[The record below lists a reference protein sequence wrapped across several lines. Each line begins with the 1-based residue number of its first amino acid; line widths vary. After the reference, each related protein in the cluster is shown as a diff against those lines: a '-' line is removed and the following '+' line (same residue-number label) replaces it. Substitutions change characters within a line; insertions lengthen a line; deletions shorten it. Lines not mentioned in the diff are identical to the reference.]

1 VISLRIALVGNPNVG
16 KSMLFNRITG
26 VGVISSNYPGT
37 TVEIFE
43 GKVICKGETIEV
55 VDLPGTYSLSGTS
68 EDEEVT
74 LRFLAEKGAD
84 CVIAVADATRLE
96 QSLVL
101 ILQMIEMGFRLVVAL
116 NFMDMA
122 RVRLEI
128 DIERLSEEIGVPFF
142 PTVAI
147 TGEGVD
153 ALCDT
158 ACLEDVQ
165 VSEFK
170 VHYDRHIEEILTH
183 LTPEA
188 EKDSVDFPTRGA
200 LLKLLE
206 GNLYFTGQFS
216 EETRAKEKDLTEG
229 FRKQHEETIDV
240 HIGRDRYGEAGR
252 IKSNVVRKI
261 ERPPGLKEKI
271 SRFTLQPVTGLPL
284 LVLILA
290 GIFLSVVYVGG
301 ALEGL
306 ILDAYHIIVGNFFQ
320 DLADFI
326 GGKAGEALAEGINL
340 SIQAILAIVIPYILV
355 FYLILGVL
363 EDSGYLPRVV
373 VMLDGLMHRIGL
385 HGRAI
390 IPMIVGL
397 GCNVPAILASRVID
411 SRRERLILAVITVV
425 AIPCSAQTV
434 IIIGTVGHYA
444 GLGYALGIYLI
455 LFGLVLVLGRLMNKY
470 MKFEPTSLAIQLP
483 ELTIPRAKNVL
494 WKTEIRVSEFF
505 LIAFPLLLAGSIVLE
520 FLMVYGILDNLV
532 EPFTWLTVGL
542 LGLPAV
548 TIIALIFGVL
558 RKEMALQLLV
568 VLFGTTNL
576 ALVLDPQQMFV
587 FALVMATFMPCIA
600 AFAVLKSEFGIRD
613 AVKIALGSITIAFTL
628 GTIFNFIFQVFG

>member
-1 VISLRIALVGNPNVG
+1 MRIALVGNPNVG

-43 GKVICKGETIEV
+43 GKVTCKGETIEV

-68 EDEEVT
+68 KDEEIA
-74 LRFLAEKGAD
+74 LRFLADEGAD

-101 ILQMIEMGFRLVVAL
+101 ILQLIELGFRLVVAL
-116 NFMDMA
+116 NFMDLA
-122 RVRLEI
+122 RERFEI
-128 DIERLSEEIGVPFF
+128 DIERLSKEMGVPFI

-153 ALCDT
+153 SLCDKVF
-158 ACLEDVQ
+158 LKEIQ
-165 VSEFK
+165 VSNFK
-170 VHYDRHIEEILTH
+170 VHYDNHIEQILSQ

-206 GNLYFTGQFS
+206 GNLFFTEQFS
-216 EETRAKEKDLTEG
+216 EETRSKVKTLTES
-229 FRKQHEETIDV
+229 FHKQHDETIDV

-252 IKSNVVRKI
+252 IKSDVVKKI
-261 ERPPGLKEKI
+261 ERPPDLMEKI
-271 SRFTLQPVTGLPL
+271 SRLTLQPATGIPL
-284 LVLILA
+284 LILILA

-301 ALEGL
+301 ALEEL
-306 ILDAYHIIVGNFFQ
+306 ILDAYHAVVGNFFQ
-320 DLADFI
+320 DIADFI
-326 GGKAGEALAEGINL
+326 GGKAGEAIAEGINL

-355 FYLILGVL
+355 FYLILGAL

-373 VMLDGLMHRIGL
+373 VMLDGFMHRIGL

-397 GCNVPAILASRVID
+397 GCNVPAIMATRVIE
-411 SRRERLILAVITVV
+411 SKRERLILAVITVV

-434 IIIGTVGHYA
+434 IIIGTVGNYA
-444 GLGYALGIYLI
+444 GLGYALTIYLI
-455 LFGLVLVLGRLMNKY
+455 LFALVLLLGRLMNKY

-494 WKTEIRVSEFF
+494 WKTGVRVSEFF

-520 FLMVYGILDNLV
+520 FLMVYGILDSLV

-548 TIIALIFGVL
+548 TIIALVFGVL

-576 ALVLDPQQMFV
+576 ALALSPEQMFV

-600 AFAVLKSEFGIRD
+600 AFAVLRSEFGIKD
-613 AVKIALGSITIAFTL
+613 AVKIALASLTIAFTL
-628 GTIFNFIFQVFG
+628 GTIFNFLFLAFG